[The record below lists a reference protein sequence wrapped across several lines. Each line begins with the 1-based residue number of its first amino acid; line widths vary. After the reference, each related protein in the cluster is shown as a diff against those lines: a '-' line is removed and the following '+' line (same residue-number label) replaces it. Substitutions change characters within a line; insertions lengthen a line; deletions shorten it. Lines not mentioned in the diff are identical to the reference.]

1 MPHDTNQDTAEN
13 TSRQLVALSGDQTVR
28 QSARTHAEILS
39 ALGAPGD
46 LVLDCTGVTEA
57 DLSLVQIILAAHRS
71 ARADGRHVVLSAP
84 PEGALRNALERGGFL
99 DLGATDPACWTSRG
113 AVP

>member
-1 MPHDTNQDTAEN
+1 MTSDTTQN
-13 TSRQLVALSGDQTVR
+13 TSHHQLALRGEQSVR
-28 QSARTHAEILS
+28 QAAETYAEVLA
-39 ALGAPGD
+39 ALREPGD

-71 ARADGRHVVLSAP
+71 ARADGRNVVLSAS
-84 PEGALRNALERGGFL
+84 PEGALRRALERGGFV
-99 DLGATDPACWTSRG
+99 DAGATDPACWTSLE